1 MAATTLSGDPA
12 IGSNPALRPLL
23 LAFGWLNVG
32 LGVLGA
38 VLPVMPT
45 TVFLL
50 LALWAFS
57 KSSRRFHRWLYTHP
71 TLGRT
76 LRDWHEHRVIPTRA
90 KVLALSMMAASLTY
104 VSLGLAQ
111 SWALPAGLALV
122 LGAVALF
129 IVTRPSA
136 PRPTRP

>member
-1 MAATTLSGDPA
+1 MDGTIASDGRAARA
-12 IGSNPALRPLL
+12 NPALRPFL

-32 LGVLGA
+32 LGVIGA
-38 VLPVMPT
+38 LLPVMPT

-50 LALWAFS
+50 IALWAFS

-71 TLGRT
+71 KLGPTLW
-76 LRDWHEHRVIPTRA
+76 DWHEHRVIPTRA
-90 KVLALSMMAASLTY
+90 KVLALSTMAASLAY
-104 VSLGLAQ
+104 VSFGLAQ
-111 SWALPAGLALV
+111 SWALPAGLACV

-136 PRPTRP
+136 PRTARP

>member
-12 IGSNPALRPLL
+12 TGPNPALRPLL

-32 LGVLGA
+32 LGVIGA

-57 KSSRRFHRWLYTHP
+57 RSSRRFHRWLYSHP

-90 KVLALSMMAASLTY
+90 KVLALTTMAASLTY
-104 VSLGLAQ
+104 VTLTVAQ
-111 SWALPAGLALV
+111 SWTLPAALACV
-122 LGAVALF
+122 LGAIALF

-136 PRPTRP
+136 PRPARL

>member
-1 MAATTLSGDPA
+1 MDGTIASDGRAGRA
-12 IGSNPALRPLL
+12 NPALRPLL

-32 LGVLGA
+32 LGVIGA

-50 LALWAFS
+50 IALWAFS

-90 KVLALSMMAASLTY
+90 KVLALTTMAASLTY
-104 VSLGLAQ
+104 VTLAVAQ
-111 SWALPAGLALV
+111 SWTLPAALACV
-122 LGAVALF
+122 LGAIALF

-136 PRPTRP
+136 PRPARL